1 MTSYNNGKDS
11 HPKGKHA
18 HSTEYR
24 RLIWE
29 MIVWP
34 LIIETNRPYFSIDE
48 YQSKRVLFSK
58 ESNIPSSKLSGGLI
72 SLVVKG
78 ILIKEEHIYSGI
90 FNCYIAFYSLSLFE
104 HSYNSLFNSLK
115 LSVKIFI

>member
-1 MTSYNNGKDS
+1 MSNSNNYQDS
-11 HPKGKHA
+11 RTKGKHA

-34 LIIETNRPYFSIDE
+34 LIIEQNRPYFSINE

-58 ESNIPSSKLSGGLI
+58 ESNLPSSKLSGGLI

-78 ILIKEEHIYSGI
+78 ILIKEEHIYSLHYRLIPYLRKKAILTYGQ
-90 FNCYIAFYSLSLFE
+90 A
-104 HSYNSLFNSLK
+104 LK
-115 LSVKIFI
+115 ETYTK

>member
-1 MTSYNNGKDS
+1 MSNSNNHEDS
-11 HPKGKHA
+11 RTEGKHA

-34 LIIETNRPYFSIDE
+34 LIIEQNRPYFSINE

-78 ILIKEEHIYSGI
+78 ILIKEEHIYSLHYRLIPYLRKKAILTYGQ
-90 FNCYIAFYSLSLFE
+90 A
-104 HSYNSLFNSLK
+104 LK
-115 LSVKIFI
+115 ETYTK

>member
-1 MTSYNNGKDS
+1 MLMANINKKNDFQS
-11 HPKGKHA
+11 KGKHA

-34 LIIETNRPYFSIDE
+34 LIIEKNRPYFSKDE
-48 YQSKRVLFSK
+48 YQAKRAILSK
-58 ESNIPSSKLSGGLI
+58 ENNIPSSKLSGGLI

-78 ILIKEEHIYSGI
+78 ILIKEE
-90 FNCYIAFYSLSLFE
+90 NTYSLHYRLIPYLRKKSNLT
-104 HSYNSLFNSLK
+104 YGQALK
-115 LSVKIFI
+115 ETYTK

>member
-1 MTSYNNGKDS
+1 MSTINNDKDS
-11 HPKGKHA
+11 RSKGKHA

-34 LIIETNRPYFSIDE
+34 LIMEKNRPYFSIDE
-48 YQSKRVLFSK
+48 YQIKRVIYSK
-58 ESNIPSSKLSGGLI
+58 ESKIPSSKLSGGLI

-78 ILIKEEHIYSGI
+78 ILIKEENIYSLHYRLIPYLRKKATLTYGQ
-90 FNCYIAFYSLSLFE
+90 A
-104 HSYNSLFNSLK
+104 LK
-115 LSVKIFI
+115 ETYTK

>member
-1 MTSYNNGKDS
+1 MTSSKNSNLN
-11 HPKGKHA
+11 PKGKHA

-34 LIIETNRPYFSIDE
+34 LILEKNKPYFSKDE
-48 YQSKRVLFSK
+48 YQSKRIDFSRD
-58 ESNIPSSKLSGGLI
+58 NPIPSSKLSGGLI

-78 ILIKEEHIYSGI
+78 ILIKEE
-90 FNCYIAFYSLSLFE
+90 NTYSLHYRLIP
-104 HSYNSLFNSLK
+104 YLRKRAILTYGQALK
-115 LSVKIFI
+115 ETYTK

>member
-1 MTSYNNGKDS
+1 MSNSNNYEDS
-11 HPKGKHA
+11 RTKGKHA

-34 LIIETNRPYFSIDE
+34 LIIEQNRPYFSINE

-58 ESNIPSSKLSGGLI
+58 ESNLPSSKLSGGLI

-78 ILIKEEHIYSGI
+78 ILIKEEHIYSLHYKLIPYLRKKVILTYGQ
-90 FNCYIAFYSLSLFE
+90 A
-104 HSYNSLFNSLK
+104 LK
-115 LSVKIFI
+115 ETYTK

>member
-1 MTSYNNGKDS
+1 MSKINNEKVS
-11 HPKGKHA
+11 IFKGKHA
-18 HSTEYR
+18 HSTEHR

-34 LIIETNRPYFSIDE
+34 LIIEKNRPYFYKDE
-48 YQSKRVLFSK
+48 YQLKRIIFSK

-78 ILIKEEHIYSGI
+78 ILIKEENIYSLHYRLIPYLRKKATLTYGQ
-90 FNCYIAFYSLSLFE
+90 A
-104 HSYNSLFNSLK
+104 LK
-115 LSVKIFI
+115 ETYTK

>member
-1 MTSYNNGKDS
+1 MSKINNDKDS
-11 HPKGKHA
+11 ISKGKHA

-34 LIIETNRPYFSIDE
+34 LIMEKNRPYFSIDE
-48 YQSKRVLFSK
+48 YQLKRIIFSK

-78 ILIKEEHIYSGI
+78 ILIKEE
-90 FNCYIAFYSLSLFE
+90 NVYSLHYRLIP
-104 HSYNSLFNSLK
+104 YLRKKAILTYGQALK
-115 LSVKIFI
+115 ETYTK

>member
-1 MTSYNNGKDS
+1 MSKINNDKDS
-11 HPKGKHA
+11 ISKGKHA

-34 LIIETNRPYFSIDE
+34 LIIEKNRPYFSIDE
-48 YQSKRVLFSK
+48 YQLKRIIFSK

-78 ILIKEEHIYSGI
+78 ILIKEE
-90 FNCYIAFYSLSLFE
+90 NVYSLHYRLIP
-104 HSYNSLFNSLK
+104 YLRKKAILTYGQALK
-115 LSVKIFI
+115 ETYTK

>member
-1 MTSYNNGKDS
+1 
-11 HPKGKHA
+11 
-18 HSTEYR
+18 
-24 RLIWE
+24 

-34 LIIETNRPYFSIDE
+34 LIIETNRPYFSLDE

-78 ILIKEEHIYSGI
+78 ILIKEEHT
-90 FNCYIAFYSLSLFE
+90 YSLHYRLIP
-104 HSYNSLFNSLK
+104 YLRKKALLTYGQALK
-115 LSVKIFI
+115 ETYTK

>member
-1 MTSYNNGKDS
+1 MTNSNNYEDS
-11 HPKGKHA
+11 RTKGKHA

-34 LIIETNRPYFSIDE
+34 LIIEQNKPYFSINE

-78 ILIKEEHIYSGI
+78 ILIKEEHIYSLHYRLIPYLRKKAILTYGQ
-90 FNCYIAFYSLSLFE
+90 A
-104 HSYNSLFNSLK
+104 LK
-115 LSVKIFI
+115 ETYTK

>member
-1 MTSYNNGKDS
+1 MSNSNNYQDS
-11 HPKGKHA
+11 RTKGKHA

-34 LIIETNRPYFSIDE
+34 LIIEQNRPYFSINE

-58 ESNIPSSKLSGGLI
+58 ESNLPSSKLSGGLI

-78 ILIKEEHIYSGI
+78 ILIKEEHIYSLHYRLIPYLRKKVILTYGQ
-90 FNCYIAFYSLSLFE
+90 A
-104 HSYNSLFNSLK
+104 LK
-115 LSVKIFI
+115 ETYTK

>member
-1 MTSYNNGKDS
+1 MSTINNKKDS
-11 HPKGKHA
+11 RSKGKHA

-34 LIIETNRPYFSIDE
+34 LIMEKNRPYFSIDE
-48 YQSKRVLFSK
+48 YQIKRVIFSK

-78 ILIKEEHIYSGI
+78 ILIKEENIYSLHYRLIPYLRKKATLTYGQ
-90 FNCYIAFYSLSLFE
+90 A
-104 HSYNSLFNSLK
+104 LK
-115 LSVKIFI
+115 ETYTK

>member
-1 MTSYNNGKDS
+1 MTSYNNGKNS

-34 LIIETNRPYFSIDE
+34 LIIEKNRPYFSIDE
-48 YQSKRVLFSK
+48 YQFKRVSFSK
-58 ESNIPSSKLSGGLI
+58 ESKIPSSKLSGGLI

-78 ILIKEEHIYSGI
+78 ILIKEEH
-90 FNCYIAFYSLSLFE
+90 FYSLHYRLIP
-104 HSYNSLFNSLK
+104 YLRKKALLTYGQALK
-115 LSVKIFI
+115 ETYTK

>member
-1 MTSYNNGKDS
+1 MSNSNNYENS
-11 HPKGKHA
+11 RTKGKHA

-34 LIIETNRPYFSIDE
+34 LIIEQNRPYFSIHE

-78 ILIKEEHIYSGI
+78 ILIKEEHIYSLHYRLIPYLRKKAILTYGQ
-90 FNCYIAFYSLSLFE
+90 A
-104 HSYNSLFNSLK
+104 LK
-115 LSVKIFI
+115 ETYTK

>member
-1 MTSYNNGKDS
+1 MSNSNKYEDS
-11 HPKGKHA
+11 RTKGKHA

-34 LIIETNRPYFSIDE
+34 LIIEQNRPYFSINE

-58 ESNIPSSKLSGGLI
+58 ESNLPSSKLSGGLI

-78 ILIKEEHIYSGI
+78 ILIKEEHIYSLHYRLIPYLRKKVILTYGQ
-90 FNCYIAFYSLSLFE
+90 A
-104 HSYNSLFNSLK
+104 LK
-115 LSVKIFI
+115 ETYTK

>member
-1 MTSYNNGKDS
+1 MPKINNEKDS
-11 HPKGKHA
+11 SFKGKHA

-34 LIIETNRPYFSIDE
+34 LIMEKNRPYFSKDE
-48 YQSKRVLFSK
+48 YQLKRIIFSK

-78 ILIKEEHIYSGI
+78 ILIKEENIYSLHYRLIPYLRKKANLTYGQ
-90 FNCYIAFYSLSLFE
+90 A
-104 HSYNSLFNSLK
+104 LK
-115 LSVKIFI
+115 ETYTK

>member
-1 MTSYNNGKDS
+1 MTSSKNNNLN
-11 HPKGKHA
+11 PKGKHA

-34 LIIETNRPYFSIDE
+34 LILEKNKPYFSKDE
-48 YQSKRVLFSK
+48 YQSKRINFSRD
-58 ESNIPSSKLSGGLI
+58 NPIAPSKLSGGLI

-78 ILIKEEHIYSGI
+78 ILIKEE
-90 FNCYIAFYSLSLFE
+90 NTYSLHYRLIP
-104 HSYNSLFNSLK
+104 YLRKRAILTYGQALK
-115 LSVKIFI
+115 ETYTK

>member
-1 MTSYNNGKDS
+1 MSNSNNYEDS
-11 HPKGKHA
+11 RTKGKHA

-34 LIIETNRPYFSIDE
+34 LIIEQNKPYFSINE

-58 ESNIPSSKLSGGLI
+58 ESNLPSSKLSGGLM

-78 ILIKEEHIYSGI
+78 ILIKEEHIYSLHYRLIPYLRKKVILTYGQ
-90 FNCYIAFYSLSLFE
+90 A
-104 HSYNSLFNSLK
+104 LK
-115 LSVKIFI
+115 ETYTK

>member
-1 MTSYNNGKDS
+1 MTSSKNSNLN
-11 HPKGKHA
+11 PKGKHA

-34 LIIETNRPYFSIDE
+34 LIMEKNRPYFSTDE
-48 YQSKRVLFSK
+48 YQLKRIIFSK

-78 ILIKEEHIYSGI
+78 ILIKEENIYSLHYRLIPYLRKKAALTYGQ
-90 FNCYIAFYSLSLFE
+90 A
-104 HSYNSLFNSLK
+104 LK
-115 LSVKIFI
+115 ETYTK

>member
-1 MTSYNNGKDS
+1 MSNSNNYEDS
-11 HPKGKHA
+11 RIKGKHA

-34 LIIETNRPYFSIDE
+34 LIIEQNRPYFSINE

-58 ESNIPSSKLSGGLI
+58 ESNLPSSKLSGGLI

-78 ILIKEEHIYSGI
+78 ILIKEEHIYSLHYRLIPYLRKKAILTYGQ
-90 FNCYIAFYSLSLFE
+90 A
-104 HSYNSLFNSLK
+104 LK
-115 LSVKIFI
+115 ETYTK

>member
-1 MTSYNNGKDS
+1 MSKINNGKDLES
-11 HPKGKHA
+11 KGKHA

-34 LIIETNRPYFSIDE
+34 LIMEKNRPYFSKDE
-48 YQSKRVLFSK
+48 YQLKRIIFSK

-78 ILIKEEHIYSGI
+78 ILIKEENIYSLHYRLIPYLRKKAALTYGQ
-90 FNCYIAFYSLSLFE
+90 A
-104 HSYNSLFNSLK
+104 LK
-115 LSVKIFI
+115 ETYTK

>member
-1 MTSYNNGKDS
+1 MSNSNNYEDS
-11 HPKGKHA
+11 RTKGKHA

-34 LIIETNRPYFSIDE
+34 LIIEQNKPYFSINE

-58 ESNIPSSKLSGGLI
+58 KSNIPSSKLSGGLI

-78 ILIKEEHIYSGI
+78 ILIKEEHIYSLHYRLIPYLRKKANLTYGQ
-90 FNCYIAFYSLSLFE
+90 A
-104 HSYNSLFNSLK
+104 LK
-115 LSVKIFI
+115 ETYTK

>member
-1 MTSYNNGKDS
+1 MSNSNNYEDS
-11 HPKGKHA
+11 RTKGKHA

-34 LIIETNRPYFSIDE
+34 LIIEQNRPYFSINE

-58 ESNIPSSKLSGGLI
+58 ESNLPSSKLSGGLI

-78 ILIKEEHIYSGI
+78 ILIKEEHIYSLHYRLIPYLRKKAILG
-90 FNCYIAFYSLSLFE
+90 YGQA
-104 HSYNSLFNSLK
+104 LK
-115 LSVKIFI
+115 ETYTK

>member
-1 MTSYNNGKDS
+1 MSTINNDKDS
-11 HPKGKHA
+11 RSKGKHA

-34 LIIETNRPYFSIDE
+34 LIMEKNRPYFSIDE
-48 YQSKRVLFSK
+48 YQLKRVIFSK

-78 ILIKEEHIYSGI
+78 ILIKEENIYSLHYRLIPYLRKKSTLTYGQ
-90 FNCYIAFYSLSLFE
+90 A
-104 HSYNSLFNSLK
+104 LK
-115 LSVKIFI
+115 ETYTK

>member
-1 MTSYNNGKDS
+1 MNNSNNYEDS
-11 HPKGKHA
+11 RTKGKHA

-34 LIIETNRPYFSIDE
+34 LIIEQNRPYFSINE

-78 ILIKEEHIYSGI
+78 ILIKEENIYSLHYRLIPYLRKKSILTYGQ
-90 FNCYIAFYSLSLFE
+90 A
-104 HSYNSLFNSLK
+104 LK
-115 LSVKIFI
+115 ETYTK

>member
-1 MTSYNNGKDS
+1 MSKIKNDKDS
-11 HPKGKHA
+11 ASKGKHA

-34 LIIETNRPYFSIDE
+34 LIMENNRPYFSIDE
-48 YQSKRVLFSK
+48 YQLKRVIYSK
-58 ESNIPSSKLSGGLI
+58 ESKIPSSKLSGGLI

-78 ILIKEEHIYSGI
+78 ILIKEENIYSLHYRLIPYLRKKATLTYGQ
-90 FNCYIAFYSLSLFE
+90 A
-104 HSYNSLFNSLK
+104 LK
-115 LSVKIFI
+115 ETYTK

>member
-1 MTSYNNGKDS
+1 MSNSNNYVDS
-11 HPKGKHA
+11 RTKGKHA

-34 LIIETNRPYFSIDE
+34 LIIEQNKPYFSINE
-48 YQSKRVLFSK
+48 YQSKRVCFSK

-78 ILIKEEHIYSGI
+78 ILIKEEHIYSLHYRLIPYLRKKAILTYGQ
-90 FNCYIAFYSLSLFE
+90 A
-104 HSYNSLFNSLK
+104 LK
-115 LSVKIFI
+115 ETYTK

>member
-1 MTSYNNGKDS
+1 MSNSNNYEDS
-11 HPKGKHA
+11 RTKGKHA

-34 LIIETNRPYFSIDE
+34 LILEHNRPYFSINE

-78 ILIKEEHIYSGI
+78 ILIKEEHIYSLHYRLIPYLRKKAILG
-90 FNCYIAFYSLSLFE
+90 YGQA
-104 HSYNSLFNSLK
+104 LK
-115 LSVKIFI
+115 ETYTK

>member
-1 MTSYNNGKDS
+1 MSINNDKDS
-11 HPKGKHA
+11 ISKGKHA

-34 LIIETNRPYFSIDE
+34 LIMEKNRPYFSIDE
-48 YQSKRVLFSK
+48 YQLKRIIFSK

-78 ILIKEEHIYSGI
+78 ILIKEE
-90 FNCYIAFYSLSLFE
+90 NVYSLHYRLIP
-104 HSYNSLFNSLK
+104 YLRKKAILTYGQALK
-115 LSVKIFI
+115 ETYTK

>member
-1 MTSYNNGKDS
+1 MSNSNNYEDS
-11 HPKGKHA
+11 RTKGKHA

-34 LIIETNRPYFSIDE
+34 LILEQNRPYFSINE

-58 ESNIPSSKLSGGLI
+58 DSNIPSSKLSGGLI

-78 ILIKEEHIYSGI
+78 ILIKEEHV
-90 FNCYIAFYSLSLFE
+90 YSLHYRLIP
-104 HSYNSLFNSLK
+104 YLRKKAILGYGQALK
-115 LSVKIFI
+115 ETYTK

>member
-1 MTSYNNGKDS
+1 MSNSNNYQDS
-11 HPKGKHA
+11 RTKGKHA

-34 LIIETNRPYFSIDE
+34 LIIEQNRPYFSINE

-58 ESNIPSSKLSGGLI
+58 ESNLPSSKVSGGLI

-78 ILIKEEHIYSGI
+78 ILIKEEHIYSLHYRLIPYLRKKAILTYGQ
-90 FNCYIAFYSLSLFE
+90 A
-104 HSYNSLFNSLK
+104 LK
-115 LSVKIFI
+115 ETYTK

>member
-1 MTSYNNGKDS
+1 MTVNKSKNS
-11 HPKGKHA
+11 SPKGKHA

-34 LIIETNRPYFSIDE
+34 LILEKNRAYFSKDE
-48 YQSKRVLFSK
+48 YQSKRINFCK
-58 ESNIPSSKLSGGLI
+58 NNPIPSSKISGGLI

-78 ILIKEEHIYSGI
+78 ILIKEE
-90 FNCYIAFYSLSLFE
+90 NTYSLHYRLIPYLRKRSILT
-104 HSYNSLFNSLK
+104 YGQALK
-115 LSVKIFI
+115 ETYTK

>member
-1 MTSYNNGKDS
+1 MSSNNNGKES
-11 HPKGKHA
+11 RFKGKHA

-34 LIIETNRPYFSIDE
+34 LIIEKNRPYFSIDE

-58 ESNIPSSKLSGGLI
+58 ESNIPSSKVSGGLI

-78 ILIKEEHIYSGI
+78 ILIKEEHIYSLHYRLIPYLRKKAILTYGQ
-90 FNCYIAFYSLSLFE
+90 A
-104 HSYNSLFNSLK
+104 LK
-115 LSVKIFI
+115 ETYTK

>member
-1 MTSYNNGKDS
+1 MSNSNNYEDS
-11 HPKGKHA
+11 RTKGKHA

-34 LIIETNRPYFSIDE
+34 LIIEQNRPYFSINE

-58 ESNIPSSKLSGGLI
+58 ESNLPSSKLSGGLI

-78 ILIKEEHIYSGI
+78 ILVKEEHIYSLHYRLIPYLRKKAILTYGQ
-90 FNCYIAFYSLSLFE
+90 A
-104 HSYNSLFNSLK
+104 LK
-115 LSVKIFI
+115 ETYTK